1 MTSMSLFLR
10 SQTVPIRVADWKVL
24 CRRYTKIFWKEF
36 KIKQILNQTD
46 TNLSN
51 KHGNSKFLTWNTAE
65 KSSIRLLFSDFRG
78 ILWNWVQ
85 FCCKFGSMEVKIL
98 AEFCTHNSMN
108 ALSVD
113 RKSRQNRPAT
123 GHPLFCWDMCHMDIM
138 FSWCITFCNVRH
150 FVAIHVFATLL
161 LRRLRLCSGTLCTP
175 GDKKHEPSEL
185 NNYTFG
191 DELTPLGTNSLN
203 LP

>member
-1 MTSMSLFLR
+1 MTSMSLSLR

-24 CRRYTKIFWKEF
+24 CRRYTKIFRKEF

-51 KHGNSKFLTWNTAE
+51 KHVNSKFLTWNTAE

-85 FCCKFGSMEVKIL
+85 FCCKFGSMEVKFL

-123 GHPLFCWDMCHMDIM
+123 GHPLFCRDAIWTSCFRDVSHSVMFDI
-138 FSWCITFCNVRH
+138 SWQSTF
-150 FVAIHVFATLL
+150 
-161 LRRLRLCSGTLCTP
+161 LRRYFCDVYVYVQVRYVHPAT
-175 GDKKHEPSEL
+175 KKHEPSEL